1 MQLTI
6 RVDTGDGP
14 QEVTTTLWAIVAWER
29 KFKTKASK
37 MSEGMGMEDLAYLA
51 YESARAAKITVP
63 AVFDDYLK
71 RIVSLDVVSSDERPT
86 RGEPDADN

>member
-6 RVDTGDGP
+6 KVDTGDGP

-51 YESARAAKITVP
+51 YESARAAKLTTP

-71 RIVSLDVVSSDERPT
+71 RIVSLEIVSSDERPT
-86 RGEPDADN
+86 RGGPDADS